1 VRHLLAFSSHV
12 PSVSSVV
19 TSPDSTPAAPVR
31 LALVDDSELVRVG
44 LRTLLGLH
52 RQEIEIVAEAANV
65 AEALANV
72 PPARPDVVLLDMR
85 LPDGNGV
92 DVCRRLLAASPG
104 LRVLFLTSQVDDDLI
119 ADSIRAGAS
128 GYLLKEINGRE
139 LVRAIRD
146 VAAGGQAIDTAV
158 TARLMRLVR
167 GDGALAPGTGE
178 TLSAQD
184 RRILA
189 LLSEGKTNKEIG
201 AALGLAEKTIKN
213 YLTTLFD
220 KLGIERRSQAAA
232 YYVQH
237 YGER

>member
-1 VRHLLAFSSHV
+1 
-12 PSVSSVV
+12 
-19 TSPDSTPAAPVR
+19 
-31 LALVDDSELVRVG
+31 
-44 LRTLLGLH
+44 
-52 RQEIEIVAEAANV
+52 
-65 AEALANV
+65 
-72 PPARPDVVLLDMR
+72 MR
-85 LPDGNGV
+85 LPDGHGV
-92 DVCRRLLAASPG
+92 DACRRLLAATPG
-104 LRVLFLTSQVDDDLI
+104 TRVLFLTSQVDDDLI

-128 GYLLKEINGRE
+128 GYLLKEINGQE
-139 LVRAIRD
+139 LVRAIRS

-158 TARLMRLVR
+158 TARLLRLVR
-167 GDGALAPGTGE
+167 GDGALSPGTGE
-178 TLSAQD
+178 MLTAQD

-189 LLSEGKTNKEIG
+189 LLAEGKTNKEIG